1 MLFIVIV
8 LAILIDNS
16 ITVLPHIWNN
26 SGYLN
31 FFDKLRLVLVFI
43 KNRVATWS
51 GNQEKSGKTEKNDK
65 SQVKIGFFEKSQE
78 KVRNFFLKPSDFVSS
93 TLLNFKSL

>member
-8 LAILIDNS
+8 LAILIDNL
-16 ITVLPHIWNN
+16 ITVFPNTWNN

-51 GNQEKSGKTEKNDK
+51 GNQEKSGKTEKTDK
-65 SQVKIGFFEKSQE
+65 IQEKSG
-78 KVRNFFLKPSDFVSS
+78 KNGDF
-93 TLLNFKSL
+93 